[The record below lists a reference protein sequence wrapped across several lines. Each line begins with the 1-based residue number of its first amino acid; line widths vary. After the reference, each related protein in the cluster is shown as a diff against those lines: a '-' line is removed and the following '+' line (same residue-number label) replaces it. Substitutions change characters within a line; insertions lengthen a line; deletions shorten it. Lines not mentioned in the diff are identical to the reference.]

1 MSPGQALA
9 AARHEAGLTVAEVSQ
24 KTRIREAIIRSI
36 ERDDYS
42 ACGGDFYARGHIRAM
57 ARAAGADPAPLIRE
71 YDAARREPGHD
82 GDASDNTDQLPAI
95 RGPFE
100 PPIAAPAEPTAA
112 FGSLGNFQL
121 VDKRSCEADGASET
135 YEPAGSH
142 GASDFYEAPEVY
154 GPPEAYGP
162 SGLYGTE
169 GVYEAAE
176 SYEELTEPTAANG
189 GSGGTSDSG
198 DTSGTGA
205 RGGPSGYRRV
215 DELTRDFDTPYKF
228 GTRFD
233 TGEPYEAPSEAYGAP
248 SEPHEAPGAAYRAPG
263 EPYGPPGDLHGT
275 PGEPYGPPGEPY
287 GPPGEPYEA
296 PGAAYRAPGEPY
308 EAPGDLH
315 GPPGEPYG
323 PPREPYGPPGEP
335 YGTPRDPYG
344 PPGEPYQAPGE
355 AYRAPGDLHGPPSE
369 PYGPPGEPYE
379 APGGIHGAPGE
390 PPSIGGDRSWF
401 LGLTEPPVTGQ
412 PARPSGPARPARP
425 VTEPRRPGRWA
436 AVTLVLLAALGLVA
450 YLMLSSSGSTPSAS
464 SGSPSG
470 KATAGHQAS
479 HSPSP
484 GHTTSPP
491 SSPSHSAPPPPQ
503 VLHPVSVVAFGP
515 SGAGQGDDPQDA
527 SLAIDHAAGT
537 FWQSDWYATAHFG
550 NLQAGTGLLVDMG
563 HPVTLTGV
571 QVTLGAFRGADLQL
585 RAGSAPTLGSLR
597 KVASAA
603 NAGGLVH
610 LHPGAP
616 VTARYLLIWFT
627 KLPPNANGNFQA
639 RVYNIKVL

>member
-189 GSGGTSDSG
+189 GSSGTSDSG
-198 DTSGTGA
+198 DTSGTGGSGA

-263 EPYGPPGDLHGT
+263 EPYEAPGDLHGT
-275 PGEPYGPPGEPY
+275 PREPYGPPGEPYGTPREPYGPPGDLHGPPGEPY

-296 PGAAYRAPGEPY
+296 PG
-308 EAPGDLH
+308 
-315 GPPGEPYG
+315 
-323 PPREPYGPPGEP
+323 
-335 YGTPRDPYG
+335 GT
-344 PPGEPYQAPGE
+344 
-355 AYRAPGDLHGPPSE
+355 
-369 PYGPPGEPYE
+369 
-379 APGGIHGAPGE
+379 HGAPGE